1 MSELEEGPAAVAWR
15 EALESW
21 AIPPRIL
28 DAAPESPWTLPVEL
42 FARRADAPRA
52 PTASDR
58 RALEALPRGGTVL
71 DVGCGAGAASMPLAG
86 PAARLIGV
94 DGSAGM
100 LAAFAERA
108 AGAGVAFETVKGRWP
123 DVAGRT
129 PPADV
134 VVCHHVVYNVP
145 DLGPFA
151 RALTEHA
158 RRRVVLELMPEHPLS
173 NLNDLWVRF
182 HGLERPSRPTADD
195 CVAVLGE
202 LGIRLGREE
211 WESADWHGGFTNLDD
226 LVAFVRRRL
235 CLTADR
241 DPEVLRAI
249 EPRVISRDGTF
260 GLPPRPS
267 VTLWWDGAAD

>member
-1 MSELEEGPAAVAWR
+1 MSVLEDGPAALAWR

-42 FARRADAPRA
+42 FARRADAPRT
-52 PTASDR
+52 PTPSDR
-58 RALEALPRGGTVL
+58 RAEEALPQGGSVL
-71 DVGCGAGAASMPLAG
+71 DVGCGAGAGSMPLAG
-86 PAARLIGV
+86 RAAHLIGV
-94 DGSAGM
+94 DGSPGM

-108 AGAGVAFETVKGRWP
+108 TSAGVRFETVEGRWP
-123 DVAGRT
+123 DIAGRT
-129 PPADV
+129 LPADV

-158 RRRVVLELMPEHPLS
+158 GRRVVLELMPEHPLS

-182 HGLERPSRPTADD
+182 HDLERPTRPTADD

-202 LGIRLGREE
+202 LGIRPGRTT
-211 WESADWHGGFTNLDD
+211 WKSADWRGGFTSVDD

-249 EPRVISRDGTF
+249 EPRVISKEGTF
-260 GLPPRPS
+260 GLPPRPN

>member
-1 MSELEEGPAAVAWR
+1 MSELEDGPAALAWR

-28 DAAPESPWTLPVEL
+28 DAAPESPWSLPVDL
-42 FARRADAPRA
+42 FARRADAPRS

-58 RALEALPRGGTVL
+58 RALEALRGGGTVL

-86 PAARLIGV
+86 PASRLIGV

-108 AGAGVAFETVKGRWP
+108 ARAGVGFETVEGRWP
-123 DVAGRT
+123 DVAGQT
-129 PPADV
+129 PVADV
-134 VVCHHVVYNVP
+134 AVCHHVVYNVP

-151 RALTEHA
+151 RALTDHA
-158 RRRVVLELMPEHPLS
+158 RRRVVVELMPEHPLS
-173 NLNDLWVRF
+173 NLNDLWMRF
-182 HGLERPSRPTADD
+182 HELERPSRPTADD

-202 LGIRLGREE
+202 IGIRPGREE
-211 WESADWHGGFTNLDD
+211 WEAPDRRGGFTSMED
-226 LVAFVRRRL
+226 LVAFVRRRV

-241 DPEVLRAI
+241 DPDVLRAI
-249 EPRVISRDGTF
+249 ESRVISSDGTF
-260 GLPPRPS
+260 GLPPRPN
-267 VTLWWDGAAD
+267 VTLWWDAASD